1 MNIETPLRVTEDHSP
16 AEAGLLR
23 TFEHRVASEE
33 DTRLRQLREH
43 AIAAFARNGLP
54 HRRVEE
60 WKYTDLRARMR
71 EAFAPA
77 PRVDGISAADVEQV
91 RGHFA
96 ALDAHVVVFVNGY
109 HQPTPAIDAPN
120 VQVMSLAEA
129 LDSRPAWFEEMFGQV
144 NPKDPE
150 TVANLATAFMTDGA
164 VIRVAVPANGAAP
177 KPIHLVNINTSE
189 EPAGVAA
196 RNLIRVEKGAQAT
209 IIEHHVSMGDAAF
222 HTFTMTELFAD
233 EGSQVEH
240 IKIQDENQA
249 ATHLASWNLRLE
261 AEASYRATHLNV
273 GGDLTRNQVFL
284 RYAGEGASAEVN
296 GVCLGRDTQ
305 HFDTTMLIEH
315 AVPNCM
321 SRELVKSVLD
331 DKSRSVFQ
339 AKVHV
344 HPGAQKTDGKQMA
357 NALLLSD
364 QAEFDSKPELE
375 IYADDVVCGHG
386 STSGQ
391 LDEEAMFYLRSRGI
405 AEPEARALLIA
416 AFVDE
421 VFDGIEDDTLRE
433 ALTARTGDWLR
444 YAIESSADVN
454 G

>member
-1 MNIETPLRVTEDHSP
+1 MNIQAPVHVREDHSP

-23 TFEHRVASEE
+23 AFEERFSGEA
-33 DTRLRQLREH
+33 DARRRALREQ
-43 AIAAFARNGLP
+43 AIAAFARSGLP

-71 EAFAPA
+71 EAHAPA
-77 PRVDGISAADVEQV
+77 PSAPVSEADVA
-91 RGHFA
+91 RALGRFA
-96 ALDAHVVVFVNGY
+96 GLDAHVVVFVNGH
-109 HQPTPAIDAPN
+109 HQVMPAIDAPN
-120 VQVMSLAEA
+120 VQVMN
-129 LDSRPAWFEEMFGQV
+129 LDQAFEVAPDWFDASFGQV
-144 NPKDPE
+144 NPQDGE

-164 VIRVAVPANGAAP
+164 VVRITAPADGAAP
-177 KPIHLVNINTSE
+177 KPVHLVYITSGDQ
-189 EPAGVAA
+189 PASMAT
-196 RNLIRVEKGAQAT
+196 RNLIRVEEGAAAT
-209 IIEHHVSMGDAAF
+209 IVEQHVSLSDAPVQI
-222 HTFTMTELFAD
+222 FTMTELVA
-233 EGSQVEH
+233 GAGAQVEH
-240 IKIQDENQA
+240 VKVQDENTA
-249 ATHLASWNLRLE
+249 STHLASWNLRLE
-261 AEASYRATHLNV
+261 TEANYRATHLNV
-273 GGDLTRNQVFL
+273 GGSLTRNQVFL
-284 RYAGEGASAEVN
+284 RYDGEGAVANVN
-296 GVCLGRDTQ
+296 GVCLGRGAQ

-315 AVPNCM
+315 AVPHCV

-391 LDEEAMFYLRSRGI
+391 LDEEAMFYLRARGVPEI
-405 AEPEARALLIA
+405 EARALLIA

-421 VFDGIEDDTLRE
+421 VFDDIGDEALRD
-433 ALTARTGDWLR
+433 ALTARTDDWLR
-444 YAIESSADVN
+444 ATVTQGA
-454 G
+454 